1 MRKIILAVV
10 VGIGLSALAAGP
22 AQAKVHHHWRHWRH
36 HHYPIFFT
44 PDYYDYYPDAYDPY
58 YSPGYAPYYAPP
70 ELLFG
75 FGFGGYRHH
84 WHH

>member
-10 VGIGLSALAAGP
+10 MGVSLSALAGGP
-22 AQAKVHHHWRHWRH
+22 AQAAVHHHWRHYRH

-44 PDYYDYYPDAYDPY
+44 PDYYDYYPGSYDPY
-58 YSPGYAPYYAPP
+58 YSPGYAPYYGPP

-75 FGFGGYRHH
+75 FGFGGIGHH